1 VLDLLDRLQSTV
13 GSRYAIEREIGRGGM
28 AVVYQAHDLRYD
40 REVALKVL
48 QPHLSESLGTERFL
62 REIAVVA
69 RLHHPHLLPLYD
81 SGELDSLLY
90 YVTPYV
96 TGGSLE
102 GLLDREGRLPLAR
115 ALGLALE
122 VADAL
127 DYAHRQQVVHRD
139 IKPGNIL
146 LDEGHAVVADF
157 GIATALS
164 AAAGS
169 GLTQAGIMLGT
180 PAYMSPEQASEGPVD
195 GRSDIYALGSVLYVM
210 IAGHP
215 PFTASS
221 PVALLAL
228 RVTEPA
234 PSLAAGGADVPAE
247 VEELVARA
255 LAQRPE
261 DRFQTAGELARAL
274 VAAERQLES
283 DGSPQRR
290 ARPPRIASIAVLPFV
305 NMSADP
311 ENEYFSD
318 GMTEELINALSQVPD
333 LGVAA
338 RTSAFTF
345 KGRDVD
351 VREIGRRLDVGA
363 VLEGSVRRAG
373 DRIRVTAQLIN
384 VADGYH
390 LWSDTYDRKVAD
402 VFALQEQLAQA
413 IVGALPLPATS
424 SRGLLVRPSTSGT
437 EAYTRYL
444 KGRFF
449 TSKRSIE
456 ALAAGIDFFE
466 QAIALDPGYAV
477 AHAAL
482 AEAWAFRGFE
492 EFGDLAPLIAMPRA
506 ESAVRRALEL
516 DPDLPEGDAV
526 TAILHFL
533 FDWDWSATESS
544 LRRAIELKP
553 DFPLAHV
560 WYAVLLMSGG
570 RHEEALARC
579 EHAMELDPLALNIHA
594 VLGQCY
600 HFASRFE
607 EALSRHRATLELEP
621 SNLRAFVWS
630 ARSYRVIGRLE
641 EALHICE
648 EAVGRCGRLPVLVGE
663 MGAALARLGRRAEA
677 QALLDELKAL
687 RPRRYV
693 SPAWEV
699 GVLQALGAETEV
711 REAFARMEGERSG
724 LVPFLATD
732 PIWAEFR
739 PLSWFRELLAR
750 TGVRLRARAETA
762 DTGRS

>member
-13 GSRYAIEREIGRGGM
+13 GFRYAIEREIGHGGM

-40 REVALKVL
+40 RVVALKVL

-62 REIAVVA
+62 REIGVVA

-81 SGELDSLLY
+81 SGELDGLLY

-96 TGGSLE
+96 TGGSL
-102 GLLDREGRLPLAR
+102 GDLLDREGRLPLAR
-115 ALGLALE
+115 ALRLARE

-139 IKPGNIL
+139 IKPANIL
-146 LDEGHAVVADF
+146 LDEGHGVVADF

-169 GLTQAGIMLGT
+169 GPTQPGIMLGT
-180 PAYMSPEQASEGPVD
+180 PAYMSPEQATEEPLD
-195 GRSDIYALGSVLYVM
+195 GRSDIYALGCVLYEMV
-210 IAGHP
+210 AGHP
-215 PFTASS
+215 PFTATS

-228 RVTEPA
+228 RLTEPA
-234 PSLAAGGADVPAE
+234 PSLAAGGAAVPAE

-255 LAQRPE
+255 LAQRRE
-261 DRFQTAGELARAL
+261 DRFQTAGELSLAL
-274 VAAERQLES
+274 AAAERQLES
-283 DGSPQRR
+283 DASPQR
-290 ARPPRIASIAVLPFV
+290 AAQPPRIASIAVLPFV

-318 GMTEELINALSQVPD
+318 GMTEELINALSHVQD
-333 LGVAA
+333 LRVAA

-351 VREIGRRLDVGA
+351 VREIGRRLHVGA

-373 DRIRVTAQLIN
+373 DRIRVTAQLVN
-384 VADGYH
+384 AADGYH
-390 LWSDTYDRKVAD
+390 LWSDRYDRKLAD
-402 VFALQEQLAQA
+402 VFALQEELAQA

-424 SRGLLVRPSTSGT
+424 NPELLVRPSTSGT

-449 TSKRSIE
+449 TSKRTIE
-456 ALAAGIDFFE
+456 GLAAGIDLFK
-466 QAIALDPGYAV
+466 QAIALDPGYAL

-482 AEAWAFRGFE
+482 AEGWVFRGFE
-492 EFGDLAPLIAMPRA
+492 EFGDLSPLLAMPRA
-506 ESAVRRALEL
+506 EAAIRQALEL
-516 DPDLPEGDAV
+516 DPDLPEGHCV
-526 TAILHFL
+526 TAILRLL
-533 FDWDWSATESS
+533 FDWHSSSAEAS

-553 DFPLAHV
+553 DFPLAFV
-560 WYAVLLMSGG
+560 WYAVVLLGRG
-570 RHEEALARC
+570 RHEEAIARC

-600 HFASRFE
+600 HFAGRFD
-607 EALSRHRATLELEP
+607 EALSRHRATLDLEP
-621 SNLRAFVWS
+621 GNLRAFVWS
-630 ARSYRVIGRLE
+630 ARTYRVIGRFE
-641 EALHICE
+641 EALRTGE

-663 MGAALARLGRRAEA
+663 LGTALALLGRRDEA
-677 QALLDELKAL
+677 LAMLDELKQL
-687 RPRRYV
+687 RHRRYV

-699 GVLQALGAETEV
+699 GILQALGAEEEV
-711 REAFARMEGERSG
+711 RDAFARMEGERSG

-732 PIWAEFR
+732 PVWAEFR
-739 PLSWFRELLAR
+739 PLGWFQELLTR
-750 TGVRLRARAETA
+750 TGVA
-762 DTGRS
+762 